1 MELESKFK
9 PWINILTG
17 LFILFTGLLIFSFS
31 QLLSIEKIPSFG
43 VLIFIGLLV
52 FFWIWIFFGE
62 IRTKAVK
69 VSIEMNNIIVSQ
81 YLGLG
86 RKKIFNLSEFD
97 GFKISLLPSEY
108 DTYEFL
114 YLMMNDKKIVKLSE
128 FYHRNYSELKTVLAK
143 KVTYLGNEKLN
154 ILNELKEI
162 FI

>member
-1 MELESKFK
+1 M
-9 PWINILTG
+9 
-17 LFILFTGLLIFSFS
+17 FILFTGLLVFSFS
-31 QLLSIEKIPSFG
+31 KLLSIKKIPSFG
-43 VLIFIGLLV
+43 VLIFLGLLV

-69 VSIEMNNIIVSQ
+69 VRIGMNNIIVSQ

-114 YLMMNDKKIVKLSE
+114 YLMMNDKKLLSFLNSTTE
-128 FYHRNYSELKTVLAK
+128 TIRN
-143 KVTYLGNEKLN
+143 
-154 ILNELKEI
+154 
-162 FI
+162 